1 MSQVKI
7 DRAVIEVNGG
17 CNYSCSMC
25 PQDMRTG
32 GRDKNFLKKMSL
44 QDFERNVAD
53 CAQHGLRVVN
63 LEGSGE
69 PTLNRNLPEYI
80 KIVKKYGAKCFAFS
94 NGFRMHG
101 DFMKACVDAGLDFYR
116 FSFIGS
122 NKEDYTKWMFNKV
135 GGEFDRIKNNIKDM
149 VKYVEESG
157 SDCVVA
163 TYHLITDT
171 DNIDNELQQYKD
183 LVEEL
188 GVKTEIWKMH
198 NWSGV
203 YSPEYGREGKVKTC
217 GRPFSPDVVIRAGGL
232 DGKSGAVAPCCQV
245 LGRDE
250 EAVLGHTS
258 ENTIEEIIRGEEYS
272 ALREG
277 HRTGNYP
284 DYCKSCDFLIDD
296 PEVLVYTNHE
306 RDLYK
311 MHGTE
316 FDLDD
321 YRVETNKIP
330 IKTVTE

>member
-1 MSQVKI
+1 MKI

-17 CNYSCSMC
+17 CNYSCTMC
-25 PQDMRTG
+25 PQDKRTG
-32 GRDKNFLKKMSL
+32 GRDKRFLQKMSL
-44 QDFERNVAD
+44 MEFEDNVRD
-53 CAQHGLRVVN
+53 CAKHGLRVVN

-69 PTLNRNLPEYI
+69 PTLARNLDEYI
-80 KIVKKYGAKCFAFS
+80 KIVKKYNALAFCFS
-94 NGFRMHG
+94 NGYRMFG
-101 DFMKACVDAGLDFYR
+101 RYMKRCVDAGLDFYR
-116 FSFIGS
+116 FSMIGYDT
-122 NKEDYTKWMFNKV
+122 NKYNEMMHNRI
-135 GGEFDRIKNNIKDM
+135 GGNFDMICENIMEMQD
-149 VKYVEESG
+149 YVEKSG

-171 DNIDNELQQYKD
+171 DNQEEELEKYKE
-183 LVEEL
+183 LVKRL
-188 GVKTEIWKMH
+188 GVKSEIWRMH

-203 YSPEYGREGKVKTC
+203 YDNKDKRSGKINTC

-232 DGKSGAVAPCCQV
+232 EGQRGAVAPCCQV

-258 ENTIEEIIRGEEYS
+258 VNTIEEIWNGPAYTE
-272 ALREG
+272 LREQ
-277 HRTGNYP
+277 HTTGDYP

-296 PEVLVYTNHE
+296 PEVLVWTNHE

-321 YRVETNKIP
+321 YR
-330 IKTVTE
+330 

>member
-1 MSQVKI
+1 MKI
-7 DRAVIEVNGG
+7 DRAVIEIQGG

-25 PQDMRTG
+25 PQDKRTG
-32 GRDKNFLKKMSL
+32 GREKEFITRMSL
-44 QDFERNVAD
+44 LEFEDNVRD
-53 CAQHGLRVVN
+53 CAKHGLRVVN

-69 PTLNRNLPEYI
+69 PTLNRQLFEYI
-80 KIVKKYGAKCFAFS
+80 KIVKKYNAKAFAFS
-94 NGFRMHG
+94 NGLRMSG
-101 DFMKACVDAGLDFYR
+101 DYMKQCVDAGLDFFR

-122 NKEDYTKWMFNKV
+122 TPDEYDRWMYNTK
-135 GGEFDRIKNNIKDM
+135 GGNFEIITENISRM
-149 VKYVEESG
+149 QEYVEQSG

-163 TYHLITDT
+163 TYHLITEEDP
-171 DNIDNELQQYKD
+171 ILQELQLNRYKE
-183 LVEEL
+183 LVAAL
-188 GVKTEIWKMH
+188 GVKTEIWKLH

-203 YSPEYGREGKVKTC
+203 YKPSYEREGKVKTC

-232 DGKSGAVAPCCQV
+232 DGKRGAVAPCCQV
-245 LGRDE
+245 LGRDS

-258 ENTIEEIIRGEEYS
+258 ELSIQEIVEGPEYE

-284 DYCKSCDFLIDD
+284 DYCKDCDFLIDD

-316 FDLDD
+316 FDLND
-321 YRVETNKIP
+321 YRV
-330 IKTVTE
+330 

>member
-1 MSQVKI
+1 MKI

-17 CNYSCSMC
+17 CNYSCTMC

-32 GRDKNFLKKMSL
+32 GRHKDFLKKMSIEE
-44 QDFERNVAD
+44 FEKNVAD
-53 CAQHGLRVVN
+53 CAKHGLRVVN

-69 PTLNRNLPEYI
+69 PTLIRRLPEYI
-80 KIVKKYGAKCFAFS
+80 EIVKKYGAKAFMFS

-101 DFMKACVDAGLDFYR
+101 QFMADCVDAGLDFYR
-116 FSFIGS
+116 FSFIGYDPA
-122 NKEDYTKWMFNKV
+122 KYDEWMYNRIGGNFNH
-135 GGEFDRIKNNIKDM
+135 IINNIRQM
-149 VKYVEESG
+149 QEYVEKTN

-163 TYHLITDT
+163 TYHLITDN
-171 DNIDNELQQYKD
+171 DNLDYELERYKE
-183 LVEEL
+183 LVDDL
-188 GVKTEIWKMH
+188 GVKTEIWKLH

-203 YSPEYGREGKVKTC
+203 WDIGKNKREGKVKTC

-232 DGKSGAVAPCCQV
+232 DGKRGAVAPCCQV

-250 EAVLGHTS
+250 QAVLGHTS
-258 ENTIEEIIRGEEYS
+258 ENTIEEIWEGEAYS
-272 ALREG
+272 QLRSDHLSG
-277 HRTGNYP
+277 DYP
-284 DYCKSCDFLIDD
+284 SYCNGCDFLIDD

-321 YRVETNKIP
+321 YR
-330 IKTVTE
+330 

>member
-1 MSQVKI
+1 MKI

-17 CNYSCSMC
+17 CNYSCTMC

-32 GRDKNFLKKMSL
+32 GRDKRFLQKMSL
-44 QDFERNVAD
+44 MEFEDNVRD
-53 CAQHGLRVVN
+53 CAKHGLRVVN

-69 PTLNRNLPEYI
+69 PTLARNLDEYI
-80 KIVKKYGAKCFAFS
+80 KIVKKYNALAFCFS
-94 NGFRMHG
+94 NGYRMFG
-101 DFMKACVDAGLDFYR
+101 RYMKRCVDAGLDFYR
-116 FSFIGS
+116 FSMIGYDA
-122 NKEDYTKWMFNKV
+122 NKYNEMMHNRI
-135 GGEFDRIKNNIKDM
+135 GGNFDMICENIMEMQD
-149 VKYVEESG
+149 YVEKSG

-171 DNIDNELQQYKD
+171 DNQEEELEKYKE
-183 LVEEL
+183 LVKRL
-188 GVKTEIWKMH
+188 GVKSEIWRMH

-203 YSPEYGREGKVKTC
+203 YDNKDKRSGKINTC

-232 DGKSGAVAPCCQV
+232 DGHRGAVAPCCQV

-258 ENTIEEIIRGEEYS
+258 ENTIEEIWNGPAYTE
-272 ALREG
+272 LREQ
-277 HRTGNYP
+277 HTTGDYP
-284 DYCKSCDFLIDD
+284 DYCKDCDFLVDD
-296 PEVLVYTNHE
+296 PEVLVWTNHE

-321 YRVETNKIP
+321 YR
-330 IKTVTE
+330 